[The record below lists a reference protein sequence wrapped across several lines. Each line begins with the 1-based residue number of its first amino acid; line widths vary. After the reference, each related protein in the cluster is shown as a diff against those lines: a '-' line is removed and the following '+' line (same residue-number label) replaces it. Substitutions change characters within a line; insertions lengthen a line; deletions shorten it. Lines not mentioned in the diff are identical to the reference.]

1 MMLSCYFWINTWLS
15 FSDQKW
21 IEHFFLITCGSFFFF
36 CQFFFCGCCQ
46 FFILQAFQDWKSL
59 GNTLASLC
67 MHAKSLQSF
76 PTLCDPMDCALQTLS
91 MGFSRQE
98 YWSGLQCPPPGIK
111 PCLLGILRWQ
121 AGSPLAPP
129 GKPCFLPY
137 RCYQSRHVEM
147 SVEVDMHNLLNG

>member
-1 MMLSCYFWINTWLS
+1 MMLSCYFWIKTWLS

-36 CQFFFCGCCQ
+36 ASFFFCGCCQ

-98 YWSGLQCPPPGIK
+98 YWSGLQCHPPGIK
-111 PCLLGILRWQ
+111 PVSLRSPAL
-121 AGSPLAPP
+121 AGRFTTSATWEAL
-129 GKPCFLPY
+129 LPY